1 MTPAENK
8 ELGLNEI
15 AQGRTKLASSPNFIT
30 LETTS
35 RCNLK
40 CVMCSHAV
48 GGVDRPKH
56 LDEALTAKL
65 SKFMGQASAVQLHGI
80 GEPTNSPAFWTCL
93 ADLPAPTVCESSIN
107 SNFTVINERQM
118 DQLVAS
124 NLKIINVS
132 LDAATSHT
140 YQRIRGFDFER
151 VLFNIRLFADKK
163 KANFQTYPLLYL
175 NMTLMRTNIEE
186 LVQFVQ
192 LAKELNADMACAW
205 HLNRWPEEEMARF
218 VVKRDEW
225 LFDYSK
231 EGLWNFPEL
240 SNEWIQKAQTEAD
253 KLGLRLWLPSATRVY
268 FDAESEVAGTSQNDH
283 G

>member
-8 ELGLNEI
+8 ELGLKEF
-15 AQGRTKLASSPNFIT
+15 AQGRTTVASTPNLIT

-56 LDEALTAKL
+56 LDETLTAKL
-65 SKFMGQASAVQLHGI
+65 SVFLGQASAVQLHGI

-93 ADLPAPTVCESSIN
+93 ADLPQPSVCESSIN
-107 SNFTVINERQM
+107 TNFTVINERQM

-132 LDAATSHT
+132 LDAATSIT

-151 VLFNIRLFADKK
+151 VLSNIRLFNQKK
-163 KANFQTYPLLYL
+163 QANSQKFPLLYL
-175 NMTLMRTNIEE
+175 NMTLMRSNIEE
-186 LVQFVQ
+186 LVMFVQ
-192 LAKELNADMACAW
+192 LTKELNADMACAW

-225 LFDYSK
+225 LFDYSR
-231 EGLWNFPEL
+231 EGLWNYPEL
-240 SNEWIQKAQTEAD
+240 SNEWIQKALAEAE
-253 KLGLRLWLPSATRVY
+253 KLGIALWLPSATRVY
-268 FDAESEVAGTSQNDH
+268 FENEPPELMGPSNG
-283 G
+283 

>member
-1 MTPAENK
+1 MMTPAENK
-8 ELGLNEI
+8 ELGLKEF
-15 AQGRTKLASSPNFIT
+15 AQGRTMVASTPNFIT

-65 SKFMGQASAVQLHGI
+65 SVFMGQASAVQLHGI
-80 GEPTNSPAFWTCL
+80 GEPINSPAFWTCL
-93 ADLPAPTVCESSIN
+93 ADLPQPSVCESSIN
-107 SNFTVINERQM
+107 TNFTVINERQM

-132 LDAATSHT
+132 LDAATPLT
-140 YQRIRGFDFER
+140 YQRIRGFDYER
-151 VLFNIRLFADKK
+151 VLSNIRLFNQKK
-163 KANFQTYPLLYL
+163 QANSQKFPLLYL
-175 NMTLMRTNIEE
+175 NMTLMRSNIEE
-186 LVQFVQ
+186 LVMFVQ

-231 EGLWNFPEL
+231 EGLWNHPEL
-240 SNEWIQKAQTEAD
+240 SNKWIQKAQTEAK
-253 KLGLRLWLPSATRVY
+253 KLGIALWLPSATQV
-268 FDAESEVAGTSQNDH
+268 FFEDDAPVAAGPEN